1 MFTFFSILFLV
12 SAWIVTIHL
21 MALLYVLHDF
31 KKTWVPSAS
40 EAAVLFSCLAS
51 LVILYGASP
60 SYEEWSNEHTSESL
74 LIETSEFEPELK
86 SEVITEVT
94 LDLPDCP
101 VGCPGN
107 CGRVH

>member
-12 SAWIVTIHL
+12 SVWIVTIHL
-21 MALLYVLHDF
+21 MALLYVLHDL
-31 KKTWVPSAS
+31 KKTWVPSAP
-40 EAAVLFSCLAS
+40 EAMVLCSCLAS
-51 LVILYGASP
+51 LVILYDVSP
-60 SYEEWSNEHTSESL
+60 SYEEWEAERSEAPVL
-74 LIETSEFEPELK
+74 VETSEFEPELK
-86 SEVITEVT
+86 SEVIAEVT